1 MSSRI
6 PSMTNAQV
14 MNIFKNP
21 AAFQALS
28 FTNKARIQHRVANIN
43 NSLTGLAESTHSAS
57 RPSSAASS
65 YGPLMRKSR
74 KNRKGSR
81 RANRKSRKN
90 RKGSRRAN
98 RKSRRN

>member
-43 NSLTGLAESTHSAS
+43 NSLTGLAESTHSVS
-57 RPSSAASS
+57 RPSSASS
-65 YGPLMRKSR
+65 YSPLMRKSR
-74 KNRKGSR
+74 KNRKNRKDSR

-90 RKGSRRAN
+90 RK
-98 RKSRRN
+98 SRRN